1 MANWCLS
8 IHCILFAFLV
18 SARKAPKEADIKGAE
33 CRAPARQIRPF
44 MKSPAAFPIHRSTL
58 TYILSMAKM
67 FRFLPCR
74 ASTDKNGRAGRA
86 EPLPQIGR
94 ETCNPRT
101 LRCCADAKC
110 GPGGVHR
117 RGCCRAQ
124 RIFLYNDCRGNH
136 TSPNRLWC
144 GSLPAD
150 SASPMTIS
158 LVTFLFGYKKV
169 TPITS

>member
-1 MANWCLS
+1 LLPPSPNCWMFPLRPPAGVLQKKFYKRNCNLS
-8 IHCILFAFLV
+8 FYCVHSAFLA
-18 SARKAPKEADIKGAE
+18 SARKAPKEADIKGAK
-33 CRAPARQIRPF
+33 CRAPTRKIRPF
-44 MKSPAAFPIHRSTL
+44 MKSPAALKTPRSTL

-74 ASTDKNGRAGRA
+74 ASTDENGRAGSA

-117 RGCCRAQ
+117 GGCCRAQ
-124 RIFLYNDCRGNH
+124 RIFQYNDCRGQ
-136 TSPNRLWC
+136 SYL
-144 GSLPAD
+144 S
-150 SASPMTIS
+150 
-158 LVTFLFGYKKV
+158 
-169 TPITS
+169 